1 VPNSIIVL
9 IVVIIIV
16 ALIIIVILFI
26 VVVVFIFSIVVIAI
40 IISIVVLHVVPVV
53 PLRAVVSSIVRAES
67 CLPFLEFFFL
77 DGLDVIVFVEVEAT
91 EQILQVSLILL
102 FTELF
107 FELDQ
112 VLKEVLVVREHGFNG
127 LLGDLGRRIHIR
139 QHPKRG
145 IQLVQLLLPR
155 MLSQRTW
162 IKELNFLVSESEN
175 LIEQLEQRPIESVV
189 VFIEKCFIHDAVN
202 EPPLH
207 FHQLVQVT
215 NRVIQIILIKFPGT
229 FEDLD
234 HDVVV
239 NGRDEVK
246 HLVVAEVEAV
256 ENVLHPSDPF
266 KFLDVLLIRA
276 PRLRKLM
283 LDPL

>member
-1 VPNSIIVL
+1 
-9 IVVIIIV
+9 
-16 ALIIIVILFI
+16 
-26 VVVVFIFSIVVIAI
+26 
-40 IISIVVLHVVPVV
+40 
-53 PLRAVVSSIVRAES
+53 
-67 CLPFLEFFFL
+67 
-77 DGLDVIVFVEVEAT
+77 
-91 EQILQVSLILL
+91 
-102 FTELF
+102 
-107 FELDQ
+107 
-112 VLKEVLVVREHGFNG
+112 
-127 LLGDLGRRIHIR
+127 
-139 QHPKRG
+139 
-145 IQLVQLLLPR
+145 

-239 NGRDEVK
+239 DGRDEVK

-276 PRLRKLM
+276 PRL
-283 LDPL
+283 